1 MLLLSESELGNDGTV
16 ALDILLHQV
25 VEEVLSLTNH
35 LEKTATAVVVV
46 GVLLQMLGEVSNS
59 LGENSDL
66 YLGRTGISFVC
77 SVVNDDLLLYFF
89 FPAWCSPHK
98 NIFRTAQQTAG
109 DIHP

>member
-1 MLLLSESELGNDGTV
+1 MLLLSESELCNDCTI

-35 LEKTATAVVVV
+35 FEEAATAVVVV
-46 GVLLQMLGEVSNS
+46 GVLLKMFGEVSNS

-66 YLGRTGISFVC
+66 YFGRTCVALVG

-89 FPAWCSPHK
+89 FQHGVHLIKKYISYSSA
-98 NIFRTAQQTAG
+98 NGR
-109 DIHP
+109 

>member
-1 MLLLSESELGNDGTV
+1 MLLLSESELCNDCTI

-35 LEKTATAVVVV
+35 FEKTATAVVVV
-46 GVLLQMLGEVSNS
+46 GVLLQMFGEVSDS

-66 YLGRTGISFVC
+66 YLRRTGISFVH
-77 SVVNDDLLLYFF
+77 SVVNDDLLLNFF
-89 FPAWCSPHK
+89 YQHGVHLIK
-98 NIFRTAQQTAG
+98 NIFRTAQHTAG